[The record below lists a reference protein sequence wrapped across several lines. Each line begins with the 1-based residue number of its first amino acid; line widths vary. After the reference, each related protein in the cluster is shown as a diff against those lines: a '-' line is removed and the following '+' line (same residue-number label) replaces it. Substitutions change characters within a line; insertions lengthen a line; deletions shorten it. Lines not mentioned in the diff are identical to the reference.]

1 MGSGSNMDE
10 TSSDDRQPVFRE
22 TIVFVHVP
30 EHRLFM
36 CGSEPPSIPAML
48 EALKLFIRESSSE
61 IFHLEIEGKA

>member
-1 MGSGSNMDE
+1 MGS
-10 TSSDDRQPVFRE
+10 TSSNDPEPILRE
-22 TIVFVHVP
+22 TIVFVRVP

-48 EALKLFIRESSSE
+48 EALKLFIRESSTE